1 MSCCTGRHVC
11 HAVLVNTG
19 RTRWHKV
26 QYQLLYLPIDAGSI
40 LKMSMS
46 SVGGQITPVISED
59 IKVHTHTCAHTYTH
73 MHTHTHIHTHTYTHI
88 CTHTYTHIHTHTHA
102 HTHTYTHIC
111 THTCIHSSDVH
122 RCVCLAALKHSRVA
136 QLKYCVRPSA
146 QAWIDNVPCTLYSQC
161 SSTGC
166 TLIRYVITK
175 HGIYFTAVLNNCNMS
190 RIHRMPSSTKR

>member
-1 MSCCTGRHVC
+1 MYITRCALFGNTYVCVCACCMQGQPISVAVIWCRWERADCVMLYWSTRVSCCTGRHVC

-73 MHTHTHIHTHTYTHI
+73 MHTHTHTHTYIHTHMHTHIHAHTYTHTCTHT
-88 CTHTYTHIHTHTHA
+88 CTHTYVHTHM
-102 HTHTYTHIC
+102 HTHM
-111 THTCIHSSDVH
+111 HT
-122 RCVCLAALKHSRVA
+122 LL
-136 QLKYCVRPSA
+136 
-146 QAWIDNVPCTLYSQC
+146 
-161 SSTGC
+161 
-166 TLIRYVITK
+166 
-175 HGIYFTAVLNNCNMS
+175 
-190 RIHRMPSSTKR
+190 